1 MQKFVRGNNITCSG
15 TFTPASG
22 TAQPTSAVAILT
34 YKDATTGLDTSST
47 VSLTADV
54 NSVWSG
60 TWNSLLAQEGTVE
73 WRIQASGSLQAAAQ
87 GQFLLQANDA
97 NVKALDP

>member
-1 MQKFVRGNNITCSG
+1 MQKFVRGNNIVCSG

-22 TAQPTSAVAILT
+22 SSAPTSAVAILT
-34 YKDATTGLDTSST
+34 YKDATTGLATSST
-47 VSLTADV
+47 VSLTL
-54 NSVWSG
+54 SSGVWSG
-60 TWNSLLAQEGTVE
+60 TWNSLLSQEGIVE
-73 WRIQASGSLQAAAQ
+73 WRIQASGVLQAAAQ

>member
-1 MQKFVRGNNITCSG
+1 MQKFVRGNKIVCSG
-15 TFTPASG
+15 TFTPVTG
-22 TAQPTSAVAILT
+22 TTQPTTAVAVLAF
-34 YKDATTGLDTSST
+34 KDATTGNATSST

-54 NSVWSG
+54 NNVWSG
-60 TWNSLLAQEGTVE
+60 VWDSLLAKEGVIE
-73 WRIQASGSLQAAAQ
+73 WRIQASGSLQAAQQ